1 LHNKAVSEFKII
13 KPHSN
18 KESNLLLNNKKH
30 NMRDLWKEKFIN
42 ANEDQKGHKRYEK
55 KKPQS
60 ELKFPHINGVPSQ
73 REDVK
78 TNLSKNYHN
87 DMH

>member
-1 LHNKAVSEFKII
+1 
-13 KPHSN
+13 
-18 KESNLLLNNKKH
+18 
-30 NMRDLWKEKFIN
+30 MRDLWKEKFIN
-42 ANEDQKGHKRYEK
+42 VNEDQKGRKRYEK

-78 TNLSKNYHN
+78 SNLSKKYPNEMNESNEQSPSVEYKELI
-87 DMH
+87 